1 MSVNVTIYLEFSD
14 YYSEASDKTIETT
27 EAVKNSIWSKLLGLN
42 VFQNYI
48 LKSKLLTLH
57 FNISVANLYIY

>member
-27 EAVKNSIWSKLLGLN
+27 EAVKNSTWSKLLGLN